1 VTLTCA
7 FIGRSAVHK
16 RITMND
22 EAEIRAFI
30 KPVVKTAL
38 PSKTVRRIP
47 VKHCGKTICETEK

>member
-1 VTLTCA
+1 
-7 FIGRSAVHK
+7 
-16 RITMND
+16 MND

-38 PSKTVRRIP
+38 PSKTARRIP